1 MNSIFE
7 IFKCENS
14 ENSEKELIKNIGS
27 YNDIFNYIEYVF
39 DNPTISNIA
48 NLNILYKT
56 HNSYNINLLKELKN
70 SQNLSIIDF
79 YNLKKNE
86 VGNYDL
92 KIHID
97 NYIKSYQLSNNMLA
111 LLKKPASRILE
122 KQPTIKELLHRI
134 EYLEKTVDELKI
146 RISNED
152 FFTNRA
158 TI

>member
-7 IFKCENS
+7 IFKCEN
-14 ENSEKELIKNIGS
+14 KEQELLKNIGS
-27 YNDIFNYIEYVF
+27 YNDIFDYIQYVF
-39 DNPTISNIA
+39 NNPTMSNIE

-56 HNSYNINLLKELKN
+56 YNSYNTHLLKEIKN
-70 SQNLSIIDF
+70 SENLSIIDF

-86 VGNYDL
+86 VENYDL

-97 NYIKSYQLSNNMLA
+97 NYIKSFQLSSNILS
-111 LLKKPASRILE
+111 LLKKPISSSLE
-122 KQPTIKELLHRI
+122 KQPSLKELIHRI
-134 EYLEKTVDELKI
+134 ECLEKTVDELKI

-158 TI
+158 TT

>member
-1 MNSIFE
+1 MTSIFE

-14 ENSEKELIKNIGS
+14 EKELLKNIGS
-27 YNDIFNYIEYVF
+27 YKDIFEYIQYVF
-39 DNPTISNIA
+39 DNPTMSNIE

-56 HNSYNINLLKELKN
+56 HNSYNTHLLKELKN
-70 SQNLSIIDF
+70 NENLSIIDF

-86 VGNYDL
+86 VENYDL

-97 NYIKSYQLSNNMLA
+97 NYIKSFQLNSNILS
-111 LLKKPASRILE
+111 LFKKPKLVSLE
-122 KQPTIKELLHRI
+122 KQPTLKELLHRI
-134 EYLEKTVDELKI
+134 EYLEKTVEELKI

-158 TI
+158 TT